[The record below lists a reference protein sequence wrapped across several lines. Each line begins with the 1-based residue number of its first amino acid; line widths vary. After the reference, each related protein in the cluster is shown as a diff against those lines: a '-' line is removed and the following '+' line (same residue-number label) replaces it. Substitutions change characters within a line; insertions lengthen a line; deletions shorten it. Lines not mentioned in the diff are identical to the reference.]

1 MANSSQAKKR
11 IKQAEKRR
19 QFNVSHKSKART
31 SIKKITAMLQANDS
45 VGAREALKAAIP
57 VLDAMVNKGLYGT
70 NKVARLK
77 RRISLKVK
85 KVT

>member
-1 MANSSQAKKR
+1 
-11 IKQAEKRR
+11 
-19 QFNVSHKSKART
+19 
-31 SIKKITAMLQANDS
+31 MLQANDS

-85 KVT
+85 K